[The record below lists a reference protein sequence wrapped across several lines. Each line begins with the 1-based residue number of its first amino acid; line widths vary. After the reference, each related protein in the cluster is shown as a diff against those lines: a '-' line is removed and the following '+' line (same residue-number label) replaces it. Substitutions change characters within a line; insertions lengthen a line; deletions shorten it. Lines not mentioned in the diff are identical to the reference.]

1 MSYASVGMM
10 YPVFAPL
17 VSHTD
22 GSMPT
27 YGNGIVLC
35 EAREVTI
42 TKTYNDNPLDGDD
55 RVVDDDNGL
64 TALQYEF
71 ESTGLTDDMRIT
83 LFGETKNANTSI
95 GGQWESD
102 NETPYGAFAFI
113 RRMRENGTKKFEAW
127 IALKIKFQETTQ
139 TAKTKSGN
147 QIEWGTPK
155 LSGRAAALDVD
166 GSGDLRFRLHE
177 TFDTAAAAKS
187 WINTLLNISAATT
200 T

>member
-17 VSHTD
+17 QSHTD

-27 YGNGIVLC
+27 YGTGIVLG

-42 TKTYNDNPLDGDD
+42 NKTYNNNPLDGDD
-55 RVVDDDNGL
+55 HIVDDDNGL
-64 TALQYEF
+64 TALGYEF
-71 ESTGLTDDMRIT
+71 ENTGLTDDDRIV
-83 LFGETKNANTSI
+83 LFGEEKNANTSI

-102 NETPYGAFAFI
+102 NETPYGGFGFI
-113 RRMRENGTKKFEAW
+113 RRMRDNGTKKFEAW
-127 IALKIKFQETTQ
+127 IALKIKFQETQQ

-155 LSGRAAALDVD
+155 LSGNAAALDVD
-166 GSGDLRFRLHE
+166 GSGDLRFRLHD
-177 TFDTAAAAKS
+177 TFDSAAAAKS
-187 WINTLLNISAATT
+187 WINTILNVSAATT
-200 T
+200 

>member
-22 GSMPT
+22 GSMPN
-27 YGNGIVLC
+27 YGTGIVLC

-42 TKTYNDNPLDGDD
+42 NKTYNNNPLEGDD
-55 RVVDDDNGL
+55 HTVDDDNGL
-64 TALQYEF
+64 TALGYEF
-71 ESTGLTDDMRIT
+71 ESTGLTDDQRII
-83 LFGETKNANTSI
+83 LFGETKNANTVI

-113 RRMRENGTKKFEAW
+113 RRMRDNGTKKFEAW

-139 TAKTKSGN
+139 TTKTKTGH

-155 LSGRAAALDVD
+155 LSGTAASLDVD
-166 GSGDLRFRLHE
+166 GSGDLRFRLHD

-187 WINTLLNISAATT
+187 WINTLLNVSAATT
-200 T
+200 